1 MQILME
7 GSSPFSP
14 DPRPLFQERTGDKE
28 AQLREKGLEY
38 PEGGRAEGSSAT
50 EWQAGQTLTEEQ
62 GEKKKKR
69 ARPEH
74 KKPGWGE
81 RTEVEEKRK
90 LEKGSRTDR
99 PGEGRR

>member
-1 MQILME
+1 MNTQREE
-7 GSSPFSP
+7 GQ
-14 DPRPLFQERTGDKE
+14 RAQVQQNGRQEKHSR
-28 AQLREKGLEY
+28 RSKGK
-38 PEGGRAEGSSAT
+38 
-50 EWQAGQTLTEEQ
+50 
-62 GEKKKKR
+62 KKKKR